1 MNSGAYKTN
10 RLGQPA
16 QLAHQGPRSNRVTAL
31 PMLLVDMVEERERE
45 RERERVTVTERKYIE
60 TY

>member
-16 QLAHQGPRSNRVTAL
+16 QLTHQGPCSNRVTAL

-45 RERERVTVTERKYIE
+45 RERVTVTERKYIE

>member
-45 RERERVTVTERKYIE
+45 RVTVTERKYIE

>member
-45 RERERVTVTERKYIE
+45 RERESQSQKENI
-60 TY
+60 